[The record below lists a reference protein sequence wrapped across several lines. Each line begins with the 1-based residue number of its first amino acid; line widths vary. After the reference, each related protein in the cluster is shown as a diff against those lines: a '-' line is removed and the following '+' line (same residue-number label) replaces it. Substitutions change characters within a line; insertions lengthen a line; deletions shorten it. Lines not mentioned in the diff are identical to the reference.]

1 LTLLTH
7 WYQVDVGSEY
17 TLPAIG
23 LALLEALP
31 RLMPERAKRSV
42 ENGDVLKARLEE
54 LLGDDGVLILPTYP
68 TTAPAHGMAILPPTN
83 WVLSRPS
90 SPLLVP
96 LHFCVR
102 SYTPHT
108 PRDARKVNTAMWNV
122 MEVPVTAVPLGLDS
136 KGLPMVSLRLDSF
149 ACAKARPISLCV
161 CVCVYT

>member
-1 LTLLTH
+1 VH
-7 WYQVDVGSEY
+7 QVDVGSEY

-83 WVLSRPS
+83 WVLQ
-90 SPLLVP
+90 SPQFPIVLAP

-102 SYTPHT
+102 SYKPHTPHT
-108 PRDARKVNTAMWNV
+108 QGEHGHVERDGGAGDGGA
-122 MEVPVTAVPLGLDS
+122 
-136 KGLPMVSLRLDSF
+136 
-149 ACAKARPISLCV
+149 ARP
-161 CVCVYT
+161 